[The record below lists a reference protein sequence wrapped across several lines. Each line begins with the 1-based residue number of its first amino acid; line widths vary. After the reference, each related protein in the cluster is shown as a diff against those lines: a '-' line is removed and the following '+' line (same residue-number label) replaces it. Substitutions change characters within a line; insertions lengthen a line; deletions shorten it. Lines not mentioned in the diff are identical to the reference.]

1 MKKLLSL
8 ILAAIIS
15 IGSIT
20 LVAAETSKIIG
31 DVDNDN
37 KISVNDATIIQKFIA
52 GIIEFDTETFIY
64 ADTDGSGEVS
74 VADATYIQK
83 YIAGI
88 INDFPAN
95 KQEIPTI
102 EPTTDATDPVATSTE
117 ATTEP
122 TEPTTEPVEPTT
134 QPTTEKPEPTTEPTE
149 PTTEPT
155 TAMTEPTT
163 APIKLHELEVE
174 IFNLVNEERAKYGRK
189 PLKFGYFYYDAAKVR
204 AEEIVVNFA
213 HTRPNG
219 KPYWTAIFDD
229 LGISK
234 NRPSG
239 ENIASGFSDAESV
252 MEAWMNSDGHAT
264 NILNNN
270 FDYLAVAVREME
282 DYPGFYHMEQLFLG
296 YPIDK
301 YNNKIPEDF

>member
-20 LVAAETSKIIG
+20 LVAAETTRMLG
-31 DVDNDN
+31 DIDNDN
-37 KISVNDATIIQKFIA
+37 KISVKDATIIQKFIA
-52 GIIEFDTETFIY
+52 GIIDFDAETFIY
-64 ADTDGSGEVS
+64 ADTDGSGKIS

-95 KQEIPTI
+95 KQEIPTT
-102 EPTTDATDPVATSTE
+102 EPTTDATDPISTSTE

-149 PTTEPT
+149 PATEPT
-155 TAMTEPTT
+155 TVMTEPTT
-163 APIKLHELEVE
+163 VPIKLHELEVE

-189 PLKFGYFYYDAAKVR
+189 PLKFGYFYYDATKVR
-204 AEEIVVNFA
+204 AEEIVVNFS
-213 HTRPNG
+213 HIRPNG
-219 KPYWTAIFDD
+219 EPCWTALDD
-229 LGISK
+229 FGISQ
-234 NRPSG
+234 NRATG
-239 ENIASGFSDAESV
+239 ENIASGFSDAKSV
-252 MEAWMNSDGHAT
+252 MEAWMSSDGHAS
-264 NILNNN
+264 NILAED
-270 FDYLAVAVREME
+270 FDYLAVAVYEME
-282 DYPGFYHMEQLFLG
+282 ECPGYYYMEQLFLS
-296 YPIDK
+296 YPHDQ
-301 YNNKIPEDF
+301 YGNDIPEDF